1 MASIRSGL
9 SAALAFCM
17 WFGSASAAWPERPV
31 TLIVPF
37 AAGAATDVVARV
49 LAESLSERLGVNV
62 VVTNRDGASAT
73 IGAAAIAQARPDGY
87 TLGYSAIGPITIQ
100 PHLMA
105 GLAFRPDSFEA
116 ICQTSELPFAL
127 AVKAD
132 APWRTL
138 GDVVAAAKAAP
149 GRLRFG
155 VTGTNTIPHLA
166 VIELQLA
173 AGIELVHIPYRGET
187 GIATPLATGELE
199 LAVVTPGFGL
209 RQGMRQLASF
219 TAARVAETPD
229 VPTAGEQGF
238 KVVQTVP
245 SGLLAPKGVEP
256 AVLERLGRAC
266 AEAVKSERFQASL
279 KGSAQPFAYADAAAF
294 ARAIAEDFAAK
305 GALIQRAGI
314 KPQ

>member
-1 MASIRSGL
+1 MTLIRS
-9 SAALAFCM
+9 ALA
-17 WFGSASAAWPERPV
+17 SALLLIASLGAARAAWPDRPI
-31 TLIVPF
+31 TLVVPF
-37 AAGAATDVVARV
+37 AAGAATDIVARV
-49 LAESLSERLGVNV
+49 LADSLAERLGASI

-105 GLAFRPDSFEA
+105 GLAFKPESFEPV
-116 ICQTSELPFAL
+116 CQTSELPFAL
-127 AVKAD
+127 AVKPD

-138 GDVVAAAKAAP
+138 ADLVAAAKAAP

-166 VIELQLA
+166 IIELQLL
-173 AGIELVHIPYRGET
+173 AGIELSHIPYRGET
-187 GIATPLATGELE
+187 GIATPLANNEIE

-219 TAARVAETPD
+219 TRARVAETPD
-229 VPTAGEQGF
+229 VPTASEQGF
-238 KVVQTVP
+238 AVVQTVP

-256 AVLERLGRAC
+256 AILERLGRAC
-266 AEAVKSERFQASL
+266 AEAVTAERFQTSL
-279 KGSAQPFAYADAAAF
+279 KNSAQPFAYADAPAF
-294 ARAIAEDFAAK
+294 ARAIADDFAAK
-305 GALIQRAGI
+305 GALIRRAGI